1 MVTNPSDA
9 EATERRKKLEKYFH
23 PTPKESLRLTATA
36 LLAAGAAGL
45 VLGLILMN
53 GQQFWAVLCWAAG
66 VYALVR
72 GFQRKGRYDAAY
84 KKAEPKPTGKEMDR
98 ILAED
103 LRQIEE
109 RAMQRLGITPDHLEV
124 GTQVWDPVAA
134 LLAGG
139 PVERGERRPLV
150 LYGPK
155 MSGFA
160 IGDDDVWR
168 FKEYEVMVICPTVHH
183 LALYHCSLDFLTG
196 GLSMED
202 TEEYQY
208 NHVVAVSTRTTPVP
222 EDISLE
228 RLNTRREEGEEQE
241 VRFAR
246 VLRRRLEV
254 SVSNGQSMGVTVGI
268 SDEKDSA
275 RAARLQSTGIDEV
288 TGSIRRVL
296 RDHSQP
302 RA

>member
-1 MVTNPSDA
+1 MVMNPSDA
-9 EATERRKKLEKYFH
+9 KATERKKKLEKYFH
-23 PTPKESLRLTATA
+23 PTPKESLRLTATL
-36 LLAAGAAGL
+36 LLAAGGAGL
-45 VLGLILMN
+45 LLGLILMN
-53 GQQFWAVLCWAAG
+53 GQRFAAVLCWIAG

-72 GFQRKGRYDAAY
+72 GFQRKSRYDSAY
-84 KKAEPKPTGKEMDR
+84 QKAEPKPTGQEMDH
-98 ILAED
+98 ILATD
-103 LRQIEE
+103 LQQIEK
-109 RAMQRLGITPDHLEV
+109 RAMHRLGITPDHLEV
-124 GTQVWDPVAA
+124 GAQTWDPVAA

-150 LYGPK
+150 LYGPQL
-155 MSGFA
+155 SGFA

-168 FKEYEVMVICPTVHH
+168 FKEYEVMVVCPTVHH
-183 LALYHCSLDFLTG
+183 LAIYHCSLNFLTG
-196 GLSMED
+196 GLSMEN

-208 NHVVAVSTRTTPVP
+208 NHVVAVSTRTTPIP
-222 EDISLE
+222 DDISLE
-228 RLNTRREEGEEQE
+228 RLNTRRTEGEEQE

-268 SDEKDSA
+268 SDEKDTA
-275 RAARLQSTGIDEV
+275 RTARLQSTGIDEV